1 MEISGYGIDGLSIEE
16 IPLSMDGEFTLCFTQ
31 VILEGK
37 SYVADVFL
45 KFKNDVI
52 ANNWLEVIEFF
63 SFIDA
68 YIKRGLVVGHEN
80 YFFKVA
86 QKDQISSLKCK
97 FITDEY
103 FISMPKAKTML
114 TVYNEFRSGNSFK
127 YLIKCKTI
135 LSNEDSKVTIF
146 SSYVKE
152 EDVKNA
158 IREYLKKNSGT
169 FYENYTMFNEEILK
183 YYNLIKYSGEN
194 I

>member
-1 MEISGYGIDGLSIEE
+1 MEISGYDIDGLSIEG
-16 IPLSMDGEFTLCFTQ
+16 IPLNMDGEFTLCFAQ
-31 VILEGK
+31 VILEGR

-63 SFIDA
+63 AFIDA
-68 YIKRGLVVGHEN
+68 YIKRGLVVRHEN
-80 YFFKVA
+80 YFFKVT

-97 FITDEY
+97 FTTDEY
-103 FISMPKAKTML
+103 FLSTPKAKTML
-114 TVYNEFRSGNSFK
+114 TVYNEFRSGNNFK
-127 YLIKCKTI
+127 YLIKCKMI
-135 LSNEDSKVTIF
+135 LTNEDTKVTIF
-146 SSYVKE
+146 SAYVEE

-158 IREYLKKNSGT
+158 IRKYLKKNSGT
-169 FYENYTMFNEEILK
+169 SCENYTMFDEEILK